1 MSDLPF
7 STLIKENKC
16 KERWYPNSVYNY
28 KRAFIVDC
36 NISNWEAMQSNIAY
50 NMQYIEFLEKE
61 LSELKVSDVLYTMIV
76 KTYVITA
83 MSVLEVIFANLIKS
97 NGWWKK
103 TNLESLGTTQANET
117 KFGDDKLIVKTE
129 LLKKVEPYELQMN
142 LDEFIKILSSHH
154 LALEVDHLIYPALRR
169 LKDLRN
175 RIHLQKVES
184 RTDHDYNAF
193 DNSILEEMRK
203 ILYDVLSSEK
213 VCRNKNVIEFLN
225 K

>member
-1 MSDLPF
+1 MISAHF
-7 STLIKENKC
+7 FA
-16 KERWYPNSVYNY
+16 RWSGW
-28 KRAFIVDC
+28 RL
-36 NISNWEAMQSNIAY
+36 Q
-50 NMQYIEFLEKE
+50 
-61 LSELKVSDVLYTMIV
+61 
-76 KTYVITA
+76 
-83 MSVLEVIFANLIKS
+83 S

-154 LALEVDHLIYPALRR
+154 SALEVDHLIYPALRR

-175 RIHLQKVES
+175 RIHLQKVEN